1 MDHENGQYLKID
13 EVKNNIKLSDPLP
26 YIIEIHPSRICNNN
40 CEYCFHHNK
49 LINNTKK
56 VILGLND
63 YKKLFHEMKE
73 LRIHNLSISGGGE
86 PAMNKQL
93 PKIIEEARKNKL
105 SVRLVTNGSI
115 VDSELYKRLN
125 LIDEIRI
132 SLDAIKGSTYSKIR
146 NVPEKIFDVAM
157 NNLKKIVSLRDSK
170 KLNIKIGVSYMLNET
185 NCHEVLEFCSAMLEV
200 GVDSIIIKN
209 DVYKNF
215 KISDDVIEEISSEMK
230 ELKSDKIEF
239 RKSKNWRAGRLK
251 CYMPYFKI
259 AIDTCGI
266 VHSCC
271 LAAQPGS
278 KEGFAL
284 GDITHNSLAE
294 IWKMSSERRL
304 LARTHGVNCGFCNY
318 TDFNIN
324 NLFI

>member
-1 MDHENGQYLKID
+1 MEHEDRQYLKVQ
-13 EVKNNIKLSDPLP
+13 EIKERIKSSDPFP
-26 YIIEIHPSRICNNN
+26 SIIEIHPSRLCNSR
-40 CEYCFHHNK
+40 CSYCFHKNQAPADSK
-49 LINNTKK
+49 NYLTIDN
-56 VILGLND
+56 
-63 YKKLFHEMKE
+63 YKKLFVEIRKLGIDH
-73 LRIHNLSISGGGE
+73 LSISGGGE

-93 PKIIEEARKNKL
+93 PKIIEEAHKNKL
-105 SVRLVTNGSI
+105 SVRLVTNGSVI
-115 VDSELYKRLN
+115 DSELYKRLN
-125 LIDEIRI
+125 IIDEIRI
-132 SLDAIKGSTYSKIR
+132 SLDAIKGNTYSKIR
-146 NVPEKIFDVAM
+146 NVPEKIFNEVM

-185 NCHEVLEFCSAMLEV
+185 NCRETLEFCSEMLEI

-215 KISDDVIEEISSEMK
+215 KTSGNVTKKISSGIRR
-230 ELKSDKIEF
+230 LKSDKIEF
-239 RKSKNWRAGRLK
+239 RKSKNWRTGGIK
-251 CYMPYFKI
+251 CYMSYFKI

-266 VHSCC
+266 VYSCC

-278 KEGFAL
+278 KEGFVL

-294 IWKMSSERRL
+294 IWEISSKRRL